1 MTPQEIQVK
10 SVLNKHKKRDTWFL
24 DDYSANFYSGCSYN
38 CLYCYIRG
46 SKYGKNLEDKL
57 SVKIN
62 GLDLFEKQLKKRAD
76 KGEYGFIV
84 LSSITDP
91 YLPVEEKYELTRSA
105 LEIILKYRFPVHI
118 ITKSTLVERD
128 FELLKEIDATA
139 LLPQDLRH
147 LNRGSLLTFSYS
159 SLDSKIGQIFEPGAP
174 PPIDRLN
181 TQKKAVDY
189 GLYTGVALM
198 PLLPFISDT
207 TKHLDYMFGC
217 FQDTK
222 VKYVLPATLGLY
234 GKGKYDSKYMVL
246 KAVEKY
252 YPHLLE
258 RYQGYFSKSHGLPEF
273 YKQAFKKKMK
283 AMCNQYNLPDTIIH
297 EFGF

>member
-10 SVLNKHKKRDTWFL
+10 SILNKHKKRDTWFL

-46 SKYGKNLEDKL
+46 SKYGENLADKL

-62 GLDLFEKQLKKRAD
+62 GLDLFERQLKRRAD

-91 YLPVEEKYELTRSA
+91 YLPVEEKYGLTRSA
-105 LEIILKYRFPVHI
+105 LELILKYKFPVHI

-128 FELLKEIDATA
+128 FELLKQIDATA
-139 LLPQDLRH
+139 LLPQDLKH
-147 LNRGSLLTFSYS
+147 FNRGSLLTFSYS
-159 SLDSKIGQIFEPGAP
+159 SLDSKIGQVFEPGAP
-174 PPIDRLN
+174 SPIERLN
-181 TQKKAVDY
+181 VQKKALDS

-207 TKHLDYMFGC
+207 AEHLEDMFGC
-217 FQDTK
+217 FQDAK
-222 VKYVLPATLGLY
+222 VKYVLPATIGLY
-234 GKGKYDSKYMVL
+234 GEGKYDSKFMVL
-246 KAVEKY
+246 RAVEKY
-252 YPHLLE
+252 YPHLLK
-258 RYQGYFSKSHGLPEF
+258 RYQGYFSKSHTLPKF

-283 AMCNQYNLPDTIIH
+283 VMCSHYNLSDTIIH
-297 EFGF
+297 DPAF